1 MARLRRDYWRNI
13 TVVFIVGLFL
23 LWGALGP
30 VASQAAGES
39 AEEVTQTEK
48 AVEQAVEKAEEPER
62 PQFSG
67 SVDMLSQYVW
77 RGLALSR
84 DSVVFQ
90 PSMTVSYK
98 GFAVNLWGNFDTNE
112 QNPFGAITPNR
123 NAAKWNE
130 TDVTVSYSK
139 EVIKNLTLT
148 GGIIYY
154 ALDSN
159 NAAFDSFEVY
169 GGFDYAFPWF
179 NVGFGVYKEVANL
192 PGWYLN
198 WYITRSFDLPVNLP
212 SPLGQPTLDLYA
224 SWSAELSTSKAA
236 FPTDDGSFYQ
246 SLHAGQLMAAINFPI
261 GKYFTFSP
269 KIIYWYALGGQST
282 YTIRNLS
289 WDGTQNHILG
299 GGSLSINF

>member
-1 MARLRRDYWRNI
+1 MARLRNTYWRNI
-13 TVVFIVGLFL
+13 MATLIVGLL
-23 LWGALGP
+23 VIGGSLGP
-30 VASQAAGES
+30 AAAQAPGEMTEGVQQ
-39 AEEVTQTEK
+39 AEK
-48 AVEQAVEKAEEPER
+48 AVEQAIEEPEK
-62 PQFSG
+62 PEFSG

-84 DSVVFQ
+84 HSVVFQ
-90 PSMTVSYK
+90 PSMTVSFK

-123 NAAKWNE
+123 GAAKWNE
-130 TDVTVSYSK
+130 TDVTVSYSR

-169 GGFDYAFPWF
+169 GGFDYKFPWF
-179 NVGFGVYKEVANL
+179 NAGFGVYKEVANL
-192 PGWYLN
+192 PGWYLS

-212 SPLGQPTLDLYA
+212 KPLGKPSLDLYA

-236 FPTDDGSFYQ
+236 FPTEDGSFYQ
-246 SLHAGQLMAAINFPI
+246 SLHAGQLMAAVNIPV
-261 GKYFTFSP
+261 GKYVTFSP

-299 GGSLSINF
+299 GASVSFAF